1 MKFFRKLELKYGTR
15 AIPNLMMYLCI
26 MYAVGWAILM
36 MAPQVYYQYLSLNV
50 PAILH
55 GQIWRII
62 TWVVFPPS
70 TNLIFG
76 LIMIYVYWTIGRNL
90 EMVWG
95 SFEFDW
101 FIFQGILI
109 HIIGAFVINA
119 VAGPQIS
126 FLDPITSQNFNLS
139 IMLAFMLTFPEAT
152 FLLFYIIPIKA
163 KYLGI
168 FYIVMT
174 LLNFIQGSAG
184 MRAEI
189 ILSLINIILFLII
202 TGKLDNIIN
211 NIKNRSYRNR
221 FR

>member
-26 MYAVGWAILM
+26 LYAIGWVTLM
-36 MAPQVYYQYLSLNV
+36 VFPQFYFSYMSLNV

-55 GQIWRII
+55 GQIWRLIS
-62 TWVVFPPS
+62 WLVYPPS

-76 LIMIYVYWTIGRNL
+76 LIMIYVYWTLGRNL

-95 SFEFDW
+95 TFKFNW
-101 FIFQGILI
+101 FIFQGILV

-126 FLDPITSQNFNLS
+126 FLTPITSQNFNLS
-139 IMLAFMLTFPEAT
+139 IMLAFMSTFPEAT
-152 FLLFYIIPIKA
+152 FLLFYIIPVKA

-168 FYIVMT
+168 FYLVMT
-174 LLNFIQGSAG
+174 ALNFIQGGPG
-184 MRAEI
+184 MKAEI
-189 ILSLINIILFLII
+189 ILSLINLVLFLVI
-202 TGKLDNIIN
+202 TGGADGIIN
-211 NIKNRSYRNR
+211 NIKNKINRKR